1 MERRII
7 TTSQKEED
15 IEIEQNLRPSSFTE
29 YIGQEKVVE
38 TLKVYIEAAK
48 ERGESLDHCLLYGP
62 PGLVKQL
69 CQILLLQK
77 WGLI

>member
-15 IEIEQNLRPSSFTE
+15 IEIEQNLRPSSFSE
-29 YIGQEKVVE
+29 YIGQDKVVE

-62 PGLVKQL
+62 PGLGKTT
-69 CQILLLQK
+69 
-77 WGLI
+77 